1 MTPRLDPRP
10 RCGATTRQGG
20 PCRKTP
26 VAGHWRCRFHGG
38 LSTGPRNRFAV
49 TPAQQAALRAALPG
63 RIAAMQ
69 AGRMEWL
76 ARLKA
81 AGEKAPCGRKP
92 RDFDPLLASLNRRDR
107 ARAKADAKRI
117 EGPYRRIKREC
128 EREAARRAMEERV
141 QAELR
146 RVAEENDDPTKR
158 PDETWEE
165 NAARF
170 ACIMERRRRAR
181 RRL

>member
-1 MTPRLDPRP
+1 MIPRFDPRP

-20 PCRKTP
+20 ACGKHPIK
-26 VAGHWRCRFHGG
+26 GHWRCRFHGG

-49 TPAQQAALRAALPG
+49 TPAQQAALQAALPR

-81 AGEKAPCGRKP
+81 AGLKAPCGRRP
-92 RDFDPLLASLNRRDR
+92 RDFDPLLASLSRLD
-107 ARAKADAKRI
+107 AKRAKADAKRL

-128 EREAARRAMEERV
+128 EREAARRAVEERA

-146 RVAEENDDPTKR
+146 RIAEENDDPTKR
-158 PDETWEE
+158 DDESWEE